1 MDHLRNHV
9 AAMPERRYCDTHGE
23 YQSHHLI
30 GSVWSKCRK
39 CEEERRASELQAE
52 ADRTVKAIRERL
64 QAKLGQAAIPKRFIG
79 RTFDNFEAVT
89 PNQRAALTIAREYAE
104 QFDQHAA
111 AGTGLIFSGN
121 VGTGKSHLAAAILQ
135 SQVERRGVFY
145 ATCADLIRMVRET
158 WRKGSAK
165 SEREV
170 LRFLSEIDLLAI
182 DEVGV
187 QYGTESEQHT
197 LFDVLDLRWREV
209 KPTLLLTNQDAAGLK
224 TYLGERTFD
233 RLRDTCRMVPFT
245 WTSHR
250 GLGRTEAQQ

>member
-1 MDHLRNHV
+1 MDHLLESRPIANQTRP
-9 AAMPERRYCDTHGE
+9 ATCERHGE
-23 YQSHHLI
+23 YMQ
-30 GSVWSKCRK
+30 RK
-39 CEEERRASELQAE
+39 ILAIWTRCPDCEAGRRAREAQELASAQALALKVKLQA
-52 ADRTVKAIRERL
+52 R
-64 QAKLGQAAIPKRFIG
+64 LGQAAIPKRFIG
-79 RTFDNFEAVT
+79 RTFDNFDAITSAQQSALAV
-89 PNQRAALTIAREYAE
+89 ARRYAE
-104 QFDQHAA
+104 QFDTHAE

-135 SQVERRGVFY
+135 SQLERRGVFY

-158 WRKGSAK
+158 WRKGAAK

-170 LRFLSEIDLLAI
+170 LRFLAEIDLLAI

-224 TYLGERTFD
+224 AYLGERTYD

-245 WTSHR
+245 WESHR
-250 GLGRTEAQQ
+250 GLGRSER